1 VRPDASRHLPLA
13 DELSVVFA
21 RISGLLLSQETV
33 ETSLELVGALAL
45 ETVPRA
51 SGVGVS
57 IIDERGRRSAGS
69 TDRVVERADALQYE
83 LDEGPCLAATAA
95 RQVVRVPDLATDD
108 RWPRWA
114 AAAAGLGLAAAIS
127 VPLSAGE
134 HTLGALKVYATTP
147 GELDGHTEQVVTMF
161 AAQAAV
167 LVANVQSLD
176 RARRTSDDLR
186 QALAGRDLI
195 STAKG
200 VLMARHGIGEEAAL
214 GMLLARTGDGGG
226 TMRQAARA
234 VVDSAVRRRR

>member
-1 VRPDASRHLPLA
+1 MRPDASRHLPLA

-21 RISGLLLSQETV
+21 RMSGLLLSQETV
-33 ETSLELVGALAL
+33 ETSLQLVGALAL

-226 TMRQAARA
+226 TMRQAARV

>member
-1 VRPDASRHLPLA
+1 M
-13 DELSVVFA
+13 
-21 RISGLLLSQETV
+21 SGLLLSQETV

>member
-1 VRPDASRHLPLA
+1 MRPDASRHLPLA

>member
-1 VRPDASRHLPLA
+1 MRPDASRHLPLA

-21 RISGLLLSQETV
+21 RMSGLLLSEETV
-33 ETSLELVGALAL
+33 ASSLDLVGALAL

-51 SGVGVS
+51 AGAGVS
-57 IIDERGRRSAGS
+57 IIDEHGRRSAGS
-69 TDRVVERADALQYE
+69 TDRRVQQADALQYE
-83 LDEGPCLAATAA
+83 LGEGPCLAATAG
-95 RQVVRVPDLATDD
+95 RQVVRVPDLATEQ

-114 AAAAGLGLAAAIS
+114 AAAGRLGLAAAIS
-127 VPLSAGE
+127 APLSAGE
-134 HTLGALKVYATTP
+134 RTLGALKVYATTA
-147 GELDGHTEQVVTMF
+147 GELDGHTEHVVSMF

-167 LVANVQSLD
+167 LVANVQSLE
-176 RARRTSDDLR
+176 RARRTSDELR

-214 GMLLARTGDGGG
+214 GMLLARCGDGGG
-226 TMRQAARA
+226 TMRQVARA